1 MALDVVDL
9 RSFYAT
15 PLGRMARR
23 LVGRLVRER
32 WENCAGCSMLG
43 VGYAPPY
50 LSSFREEAVRVL
62 AFMPAEQ
69 GVVNWPETGVSA
81 TALAETTMLP
91 LPDACIDRAL
101 LAHAL
106 ETLEHPREL
115 LAEIW
120 RILTP
125 GGRLI
130 VIAPNRRGLWARV
143 DATPFGYGQPYSRGQ
158 LRDLLRETLFSPI
171 YWTEALYVPPL
182 ARPFLLRLAPA
193 IERLGGRLMLP
204 GAGVHF
210 VEATKQLYRPV
221 GVRNAI
227 RQSAP
232 RLKPVV
238 VPTVSVT
245 LDKRD

>member
-1 MALDVVDL
+1 MSLDVVDL

-15 PLGRMARR
+15 PLGRVARR

-32 WENCAGCSMLG
+32 WANCAGDSMLG
-43 VGYAPPY
+43 LGYATPY
-50 LSSFREEAVRVL
+50 LGAFREEAVRVL

-81 TALAETTMLP
+81 TALAEATMMP

-101 LAHAL
+101 VAHAL
-106 ETLEHPREL
+106 EVLEHPREV

-130 VIAPNRRGLWARV
+130 VIAPNRRGLWARM
-143 DATPFGYGQPYSRGQ
+143 DTTPFGYGQPYSRSQ
-158 LRDLLRETLFSPI
+158 LRDLLRETLFSPV
-171 YWTEALYVPPL
+171 YWTEALYVPPF
-182 ARPFLLRLAPA
+182 AQPFLLRFAPA
-193 IERLGGRLMLP
+193 FERLGGRLMLP

-221 GVRNAI
+221 GVGTGVR
-227 RQSAP
+227 RHLP
-232 RLKPVV
+232 RLEPVAL
-238 VPTVSVT
+238 P
-245 LDKRD
+245 RA